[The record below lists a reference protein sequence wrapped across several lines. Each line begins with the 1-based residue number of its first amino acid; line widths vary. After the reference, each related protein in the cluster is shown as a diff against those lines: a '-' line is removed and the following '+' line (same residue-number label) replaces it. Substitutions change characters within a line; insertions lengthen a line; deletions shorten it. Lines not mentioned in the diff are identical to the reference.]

1 MQFRDLNAQYKVL
14 KKEIDE
20 GIQSV
25 ISSSSFIL
33 GQPVSELEQKL
44 AEYVGR
50 KYCVTC
56 ASGTDALQLA
66 LMAWDIGPGDA
77 VFTSD
82 FTYFASAGAASIL
95 GATPIFVDIDLDTF
109 SMSPDALETE
119 IQKVIAEGRLV
130 PKVIIPVD
138 LFGLPADYTKIN
150 VIAQKYNIKL
160 LEDGAQGFGGSI
172 EGKKHARLEICPL
185 HLFSCE
191 AIRLLWRRRSGI
203 Y

>member
-82 FTYFASAGAASIL
+82 FTYFASAGAA
-95 GATPIFVDIDLDTF
+95 
-109 SMSPDALETE
+109 
-119 IQKVIAEGRLV
+119 
-130 PKVIIPVD
+130 
-138 LFGLPADYTKIN
+138 
-150 VIAQKYNIKL
+150 
-160 LEDGAQGFGGSI
+160 
-172 EGKKHARLEICPL
+172 
-185 HLFSCE
+185 
-191 AIRLLWRRRSGI
+191 
-203 Y
+203 